1 MTSVCHPHSNSNT
14 TQNSRSPNAIAPSKI
29 SPWLAHFVYFFGR
42 YSLLP
47 LYFNRVEVTGREN
60 IPLDGPVIL
69 APTHRSRWDALILA
83 YAAGRLAT
91 GRDLRFMVSS
101 NEIDRKVQ
109 GWFIRRL
116 GGFAVNPQRPSPD
129 SLYHSIDLLCQGEM
143 LTIFP
148 EGNIYH
154 QRFVESLKRG
164 LAAIALQAQAKL
176 PNQTVKIVPISINY
190 SHLYPCLGCD
200 VKVDIGKA
208 IAVSRYTTGK
218 STKKTSQKLTADLE
232 DALRDL
238 HEPAEILEYVV
249 SC

>member
-1 MTSVCHPHSNSNT
+1 MTLVCSHPSTSITSH
-14 TQNSRSPNAIAPSKI
+14 NSRSMTSIAPSKI
-29 SPWLAHFVYFFGR
+29 SPWLARCTYFVGR
-42 YSLLP
+42 YGLLP
-47 LYFNRVEVTGREN
+47 FYFNRVEIKGREN

-101 NEIDRKVQ
+101 NEMDRKVQ

-116 GGFAVNPQRPSPD
+116 GGFAVNPKRPSSE

-143 LTIFP
+143 LVIFP

-154 QRFVESLKRG
+154 QRVVESLKRG

-176 PNQTVKIVPISINY
+176 PEETVKIVPISIHY
-190 SHLYPCLGCD
+190 SQLYPSWGCD
-200 VKVDIGKA
+200 ARVDIGEA

-218 STKKTSQKLTADLE
+218 ATKKISQKLTADLE
-232 DALRDL
+232 STLRDL
-238 HEPAEILEYVV
+238 HDREERQEYVV
-249 SC
+249 C